1 MITKAVFGTC
11 AQGTVDAYTLTNSK
25 GMAVTV
31 LTLGGILQK
40 ILVPTAQGAVD
51 VCLGYDTL
59 EEYLA
64 GKAYFG
70 AVVGRYA
77 NRIAGAAFSMPDGHI
92 CQVTANHGPH
102 QLHGGPDAFDR
113 KLWAA
118 SVRNNSLQLT
128 YHSPD
133 GENGFPG
140 NLAATVT
147 YTLDE
152 DNSLRIDYRAVPDAL
167 TPVNMTNHAYFNLHG
182 TGSVLGDVLWV
193 DADRY
198 TAIAPDAIPTG
209 ALPSVAGT
217 CLDFRTPK
225 ALGKDMDLAP
235 GFYDHNLCLNGEGLR
250 LAARL
255 KSADLTMEMYTTEPG
270 VQVYCSCVKKPIQG
284 KEGSRYEGWCYLC
297 LEAQNY
303 PDSLHHAHFPTPFI
317 APGKAYTQTTIYRFK

>member
-40 ILVPTAQGAVD
+40 ILVPTAQGTVD

-70 AVVGRYA
+70 ALIGRYA
-77 NRIAGAAFSMPDGHI
+77 NRIGGAGFLMPDGY
-92 CQVTANHGPH
+92 CSVAANHGPH

-118 SVRNNSLQLT
+118 SAQHNSLKLT
-128 YHSPD
+128 YLSPD

-140 NLAATVT
+140 NLEVTVT
-147 YTLDE
+147 YTLGE
-152 DNSLRIDYRAVPDAL
+152 DNDLRIDYRAVPDKL
-167 TPVNMTNHAYFNLHG
+167 TVVNMTNHAYFNLHG
-182 TGSVLGDVLWV
+182 TGSVLEDVLWV
-193 DADRY
+193 NGDRY
-198 TAIAPDAIPTG
+198 TAIAPDGIPTG
-209 ALPSVAGT
+209 ELPAVEGS

-225 ALGKDMDLAP
+225 ALGSDMTLAP

-255 KSADLTMEMYTTEPG
+255 ESKDLTMQILTTAPG
-270 VQVYCSCVKKPIQG
+270 VQVYCGCVKKPIKG
-284 KEGSRYEGWCYLC
+284 KGGDSYEGWCYLC

-303 PDSLHHAHFPTPFI
+303 PDAVHHPHFPSPLV
-317 APGKAYTQTTIYRFK
+317 APGEAYTQTTVYQFK

>member
-11 AQGTVDAYTLTNSK
+11 DKGTVYAYTLTNSR

-40 ILVPTAQGAVD
+40 IIVPAAHGAVD

-70 AVVGRYA
+70 AIVGRYA
-77 NRIAGAAFSMPDGHI
+77 NRIGGAGFPMPDGY
-92 CQVTANHGPH
+92 CTVTANHGPH

-113 KLWAA
+113 KFWTAFTQD
-118 SVRNNSLQLT
+118 NSLRLT
-128 YHSPD
+128 YLSPD

-140 NLAATVT
+140 NLEVTVT
-147 YTLDE
+147 YTLGE
-152 DNSLRIDYRAVPDAL
+152 DNDLRIDYRAVPDKL
-167 TPVNMTNHAYFNLHG
+167 TVVNMTNHAYFNLHG
-182 TGSVLGDVLWV
+182 TGDVLEDVLWV
-193 DADRY
+193 DAERY
-198 TAIAPDAIPTG
+198 TAIAPDCIPTG
-209 ALPSVAGT
+209 ALPSVAGS

-225 ALGKDMDLAP
+225 ALGKDMELSP

-255 KSADLTMEMYTTEPG
+255 ESKDLTMEMLTTEPG
-270 VQVYCSCVKKPIQG
+270 VQIYCGCVKNPIKG
-284 KEGSRYEGWCYLC
+284 KGGSSYEGWCFLC

-303 PDSLHHAHFPTPFI
+303 PDAVHHPHFPSPLV
-317 APGKAYTQTTIYRFK
+317 APGEAYTQTTVYRFK

>member
-1 MITKAVFGTC
+1 MITKAVFGAC
-11 AQGTVDAYTLTNSK
+11 AQGTVDAYTLTNSS

-40 ILVPTAQGAVD
+40 ILVPTAQGPVD

-64 GKAYFG
+64 GHAYFG
-70 AVVGRYA
+70 AVIGRYA
-77 NRIAGAAFSMPDGHI
+77 NRIGGAGFLMPDGYRV
-92 CQVTANHGPH
+92 VTANHGPH

-113 KLWAA
+113 KLWTA
-118 SVRNNSLQLT
+118 RTQDNSLQLT

-140 NLAATVT
+140 NLEVTVT
-147 YTLDE
+147 YTLGD
-152 DNSLRIDYRAVPDAL
+152 DNSLRIDYRAVPDKL
-167 TPVNMTNHAYFNLHG
+167 TVVNMTNHAYFNLHG
-182 TGSVLGDVLWV
+182 TGSVLEDVLWV

-198 TAIAPDAIPTG
+198 TAIAPDGIPTG
-209 ALPSVAGT
+209 ELPEVNGT
-217 CLDFRTPK
+217 CLDFRK
-225 ALGKDMDLAP
+225 GRAIGSNRDLAP

-255 KSADLTMEMYTTEPG
+255 ESKDLTMEMLTTEPG
-270 VQVYCSCVKKPIQG
+270 VQVYCSCVEKPIRG
-284 KEGSRYEGWCYLC
+284 KGGSTYEGWSYLC

-303 PDSLHHAHFPTPFI
+303 PDAVHHPHFPSSLVG
-317 APGKAYTQTTIYRFK
+317 PGECYSQTTIYKFT